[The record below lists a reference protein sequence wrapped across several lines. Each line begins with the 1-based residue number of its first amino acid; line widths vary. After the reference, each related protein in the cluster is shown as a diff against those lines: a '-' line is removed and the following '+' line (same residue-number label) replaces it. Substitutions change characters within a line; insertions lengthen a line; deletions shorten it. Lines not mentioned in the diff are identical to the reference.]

1 VPHSTQGTARYNF
14 DFGYRIITFYDS
26 AFQGIHLSK
35 LSPYCSPT
43 TLYEFLHKV
52 WPFPRSLATTE
63 GISFDFFSS
72 RYLDV
77 SVPWVCFRHLF
88 IQCKI
93 LVLTSGFPHSDIHGS
108 MLAYQLPVASRRLLR
123 LSSPLTAKASVVCS

>member
-1 VPHSTQGTARYNF
+1 MSRSTQDTARYSF

-35 LSPYCSPT
+35 LSPHCSPT
-43 TLYEFLHKV
+43 TLYELLHKV
-52 WPFPRSLATTE
+52 WAIPLSLATTE

-77 SVPWVCFRHLF
+77 SVPWVCFSDLC
-88 IQCKI
+88 IQSKI
-93 LVLTSGFPHSDIHGS
+93 PVLTGGLPHSDIHGS

>member
-1 VPHSTQGTARYNF
+1 MSRSTQDTARYSF

-35 LSPYCSPT
+35 LSPHCCPT
-43 TLYEFLHKV
+43 TLYEFPHKV
-52 WPFPRSLATTE
+52 WAVPRSLATTK

-77 SVPWVCFRHLF
+77 SVPWVCFSDLC
-88 IQCKI
+88 IQSKI
-93 LVLTSGFPHSDIHGS
+93 PVLTGGLPHSDIHGS

-123 LSSPLTAKASVVCS
+123 LSSPPTAKASFVCS